1 MGCEEVRVERCEGVR
16 MKRCEGERM
25 GMWVVG
31 CLVEERIMGNKIIIS
46 QL

>member
-1 MGCEEVRVERCEGVR
+1 MRVERCEGVR

>member
-1 MGCEEVRVERCEGVR
+1 MRVERCEGVR

-25 GMWVVG
+25 WMWVVG